1 MSVDDAIITW
11 EQLEQIVHTGDLKK
25 LHRDHAGMKKY
36 NDFKQKL
43 KSANIDLTVNLLVT
57 QLKWISPKDYKLE
70 GTKFADIKE
79 ITPIDKRLFANSSDV
94 TILRNDFPYHFEAN
108 VKHLVVWVKNQIL
121 PDPESP
127 HGDISNY
134 DKSLIEKYINKTFV
148 EYLNIDRKDIL
159 WYKNWAALQ
168 SVRTI
173 PHIHVILRN
182 VSEEKILK
190 VLYTGG
196 KEIDY
201 DHVEPKL

>member
-127 HGDISNY
+127 H
-134 DKSLIEKYINKTFV
+134 
-148 EYLNIDRKDIL
+148 
-159 WYKNWAALQ
+159 
-168 SVRTI
+168 
-173 PHIHVILRN
+173 
-182 VSEEKILK
+182 EKISYGIKIGLLYK
-190 VLYTGG
+190 VLEQYH
-196 KEIDY
+196 IFMLY
-201 DHVEPKL
+201 